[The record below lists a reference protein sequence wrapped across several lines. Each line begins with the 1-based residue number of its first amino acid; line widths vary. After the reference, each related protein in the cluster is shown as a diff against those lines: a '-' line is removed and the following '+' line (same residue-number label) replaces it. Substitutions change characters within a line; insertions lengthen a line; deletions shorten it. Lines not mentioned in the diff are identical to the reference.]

1 MRLIDADA
9 LYEKTAEWEARA
21 LAVVEK
27 LNSKPFGEMDVDEIT
42 EWRKWSCVLNE
53 RSAFKHDVA
62 DAQTVEPQQWIPITE
77 RLPKKYIG
85 EWLCCD
91 KYGNIFILRY
101 ENTTPNGDCVF
112 CYTDN
117 DGYSV
122 SVHDVVAWMPLP
134 KPWEGEEDENDNQV

>member
-1 MRLIDADA
+1 MYESPIDIIYSEMQTKLEGEVFKAVQNVGINVNKDELIKALSYDRQQYEKGYADA
-9 LYEKTAEWEARA
+9 KAE
-21 LAVVEK
+21 
-27 LNSKPFGEMDVDEIT
+27 
-42 EWRKWSCVLNE
+42 
-53 RSAFKHDVA
+53 
-62 DAQTVEPQQWIPITE
+62 QQWIPVTE

-101 ENTTPNGDCVF
+101 ENTTPNRDCVF

-134 KPWEGEEDENDNQV
+134 MPWEGEGSE

>member
-1 MRLIDADA
+1 MRLIDAEMCRYGFLERQA
-9 LYEKTAEWEARA
+9 LFDRNDFAQA
-21 LAVVEK
+21 LGVIDRQPTIE
-27 LNSKPFGEMDVDEIT
+27 LP
-42 EWRKWSCVLNE
+42 
-53 RSAFKHDVA
+53 
-62 DAQTVEPQQWIPITE
+62 QWIPVTE

-122 SVHDVVAWMPLP
+122 SGHDVVAWMPLP
-134 KPWEGEEDENDNQV
+134 EPWKGGES

>member
-1 MRLIDADA
+1 MSRLIDADVLKDKA
-9 LYEKTAEWEARA
+9 IHEANR
-21 LAVVEK
+21 LG
-27 LNSKPFGEMDVDEIT
+27 SYGYMDAKSIIDLI
-42 EWRKWSCVLNE
+42 
-53 RSAFKHDVA
+53 D
-62 DAQTVEPQQWIPITE
+62 DAPTIEPQQWIPVTE

-134 KPWEGEEDENDNQV
+134 KTFREGGEA